1 MLRYTEG
8 TRLVLGGDV
17 LRVLLKGELHFS
29 GTSLSCSPCFCS
41 CLGFELVHLLSGG
54 ARVITNPGS
63 IEEQCCVF
71 VVLDIYSLLIGLGSV
86 PGWGVGLKTHTTHI
100 QAVSALA
107 GALPCSPRGP
117 VVSLFC

>member
-1 MLRYTEG
+1 MI
-8 TRLVLGGDV
+8 
-17 LRVLLKGELHFS
+17 
-29 GTSLSCSPCFCS
+29 TS
-41 CLGFELVHLLSGG
+41 
-54 ARVITNPGS
+54 PGS